1 MMSEH
6 GSSKVAAFIA
16 AAIERS
22 DKTQL
27 EISAEAG
34 FPRSSVLSM
43 IKQGQTKMPL
53 ARIPQMAR
61 ALDVDPVEFF
71 RLAMAEY
78 MPELLRICDDVYNQP
93 QLSDAEAE
101 LLRQLRTR
109 LDGKALRLTPRTAQA
124 LARFVETL
132 NDPADAASDG
142 DGSRAFRRDLS

>member
-1 MMSEH
+1 MSEN

-16 AAIERS
+16 AAIEKS
-22 DKTQL
+22 SKTQL

-78 MPELLRICDDVYNQP
+78 MPELLRICDDIYGNP
-93 QLSDAEAE
+93 QLSEAEAALLQRLRSRLGERE
-101 LLRQLRTR
+101 LQW
-109 LDGKALRLTPRTAQA
+109 TPTVQQA
-124 LARFVETL
+124 LERFL
-132 NDPADAASDG
+132 LDIG
-142 DGSRAFRRDLS
+142 G